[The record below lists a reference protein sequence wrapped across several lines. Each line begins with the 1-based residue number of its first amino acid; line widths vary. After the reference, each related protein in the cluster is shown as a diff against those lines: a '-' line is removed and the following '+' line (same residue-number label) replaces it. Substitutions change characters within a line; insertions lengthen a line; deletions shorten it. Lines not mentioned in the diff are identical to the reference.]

1 LTETDDDLGYQVRA
15 VQRALKILYS
25 FSREKQEFSLGEMA
39 ELLGVHKSTALRL
52 LSTLESAHFV
62 SHDPVSGVYR
72 LGVATVELG
81 GVYLSGLPVEQLAF
95 PHLQQLASDT
105 GLTTNL
111 GTLDGTS
118 VIILASV
125 EGTELFA
132 VRSSTGVRNRVTH
145 SSIGKAIIAAMR
157 DEELLEL
164 YGKNQ
169 RILELAKE
177 TRKRGFA
184 TDDEETAPG
193 IRCVGVA
200 IPSKTVTARA
210 GVSISGLVTNLG
222 DEEVRALAARL
233 KATAAQIARELDA

>member
-1 LTETDDDLGYQVRA
+1 LAETDGDLSFQVRA

-52 LSTLESAHFV
+52 LSTLESERFV
-62 SHDPVSGVYR
+62 SHDPVSGAYR

-81 GVYLSGLPVEQLAF
+81 GVYLAGIPVEQLAF
-95 PHLQQLASDT
+95 PYLQQLATDT

-111 GTLDGTS
+111 GILDGTS
-118 VIILASV
+118 VIVLASV

-132 VRSSTGVRNRVTH
+132 VRSSTGVRNRLAQ
-145 SSIGKAIIAAMR
+145 SSIGKAIIADMSD
-157 DEELLEL
+157 DELRAL

-169 RILELAKE
+169 RLVEIAGE

-193 IRCVGVA
+193 IRCVGVSICSA
-200 IPSKTVTARA
+200 RGTARA
-210 GVSISGLVTNLG
+210 GLSISGLVTNLG
-222 DEEVRALAARL
+222 DDEVRALAERL
-233 KATAAQIARELDA
+233 KATAAEIGRELYA